1 MLTTLLSIDYSQNWL
16 ERLLKREAQAHK
28 MSPMINKMLGDNV
41 QYTMLPSRKFYSAIY
56 VFPDDYGFTTIP
68 AKIFFKIQ
76 EDALGGEFSQ
86 GEPKLVQTQI
96 AELDRLTESGR
107 KVDLTLRTFD
117 GMDLLKLVRI
127 KGARCIPNERD
138 GFLSFEFE
146 EGNIT
151 FDIKG

>member
-1 MLTTLLSIDYSQNWL
+1 MLTTLLQIDYSQNWL
-16 ERLLKREAQAHK
+16 ARLLKREAQAHK

-41 QYTMLPSRKFYSAIY
+41 QYTMLPARKFYSAIC
-56 VFPDDYGFTTIP
+56 VCPDDDGYTTIP

-76 EDALGGEFSQ
+76 ENALSGEFSQ
-86 GEPKLVQTQI
+86 GESKLVQTQI

-117 GMDLLKLVRI
+117 GMELVKILRI
-127 KGARCIPNERD
+127 KGARCNPNENE
-138 GFLSFEFE
+138 GFLTFEFE

-151 FDIKG
+151 FQIKG

>member
-1 MLTTLLSIDYSQNWL
+1 MLTTLLLIDYSQDWL
-16 ERLLKREAQAHK
+16 ERMLKREAQAHK

-41 QYTMLPSRKFYSAIY
+41 QYAMLPSREFYSAIC
-56 VFPDDYGFTTIP
+56 VCPDDDGYTTIP

-76 EDALGGEFSQ
+76 ENALSGEFTK
-86 GEPKLVQTQI
+86 GESELLQKQI
-96 AELDRLTESGR
+96 AEADRLTERGR

-117 GMDLLKLVRI
+117 GMELVKTIRI

-151 FDIKG
+151 FDLKG